1 MDEFKGK
8 VVLVTGASSGIGAEI
23 ARAFAKHQARLSI
36 TGRNE
41 ENLKKVAEE
50 CRKLGAK
57 EVLEIIADLS
67 KDNEAEKIVEETIK
81 MFQNMDILINNAGT
95 LSLSLISKA
104 TRKEFDETF
113 DVNVKA
119 VVFVTQQAIPYLEK
133 TRGKC
138 QKKLLKKL
146 VIISTKKV
154 GDKDGCLSG
163 VSLQCWVNY
172 IADVCTVCMHK
183 ATREE
188 FDETFDVNVKAVV
201 FLTQQAIPYLEKT
214 KGNIVNISSIA
225 SHFYDP
231 KVLLYSMS
239 KAALDQFTRT
249 VALEVAEKGIRVNSV
264 NPGAVPTNIL
274 RLICDTS
281 EEKEDFQ
288 KLSSTLH
295 PLGKQNLT
303 VEEIADSV
311 LYLASERAK
320 MVTGVCLDV
329 DRGRSLTG
337 QCYIHCW
344 SPANVLSKYGSFRNV
359 KSLWCKNAKIVL
371 QLRSAAK
378 TLSILKLKMTEFKGK
393 VVLVTGA
400 SSGIGA
406 EIARAFA
413 KHQARLSIT
422 GRNEENLRKVAEECR
437 KLGAEEV
444 LEIIAELSEEN
455 EADKVVKET
464 IEKFKNLDI
473 LVNNAGT
480 AVRSTLATATRKEFD
495 DIFDVN
501 VKAVVFLTQQAIPY
515 LEKTKGNIVNIS
527 SVSSCLYNQHILLY
541 SMSKAALDQFTKTVA
556 LEMAE
561 KGIRVNS
568 VNPGYVPTNILRFIS
583 ATSEKKKE
591 SDATKSKVYPLGKQN
606 LTVEDIADAVLYL
619 ASERAKMITGVCLCV
634 DRGRVLVGTK
644 V

>member
-1 MDEFKGK
+1 MNEFKGK

-23 ARAFAKHQARLSI
+23 AIVFAKHQVRLSI

-95 LSLSLISKA
+95 VSLSL
-104 TRKEFDETF
+104 
-113 DVNVKA
+113 
-119 VVFVTQQAIPYLEK
+119 
-133 TRGKC
+133 
-138 QKKLLKKL
+138 
-146 VIISTKKV
+146 
-154 GDKDGCLSG
+154 LS
-163 VSLQCWVNY
+163 
-172 IADVCTVCMHK
+172 K

-264 NPGAVPTNIL
+264 NPGYVPTNIL

-337 QCYIHCW
+337 Q
-344 SPANVLSKYGSFRNV
+344 
-359 KSLWCKNAKIVL
+359 
-371 QLRSAAK
+371 
-378 TLSILKLKMTEFKGK
+378 
-393 VVLVTGA
+393 
-400 SSGIGA
+400 
-406 EIARAFA
+406 
-413 KHQARLSIT
+413 
-422 GRNEENLRKVAEECR
+422 
-437 KLGAEEV
+437 
-444 LEIIAELSEEN
+444 
-455 EADKVVKET
+455 
-464 IEKFKNLDI
+464 
-473 LVNNAGT
+473 
-480 AVRSTLATATRKEFD
+480 
-495 DIFDVN
+495 
-501 VKAVVFLTQQAIPY
+501 
-515 LEKTKGNIVNIS
+515 
-527 SVSSCLYNQHILLY
+527 
-541 SMSKAALDQFTKTVA
+541 
-556 LEMAE
+556 
-561 KGIRVNS
+561 
-568 VNPGYVPTNILRFIS
+568 
-583 ATSEKKKE
+583 
-591 SDATKSKVYPLGKQN
+591 
-606 LTVEDIADAVLYL
+606 
-619 ASERAKMITGVCLCV
+619 
-634 DRGRVLVGTK
+634 
-644 V
+644 